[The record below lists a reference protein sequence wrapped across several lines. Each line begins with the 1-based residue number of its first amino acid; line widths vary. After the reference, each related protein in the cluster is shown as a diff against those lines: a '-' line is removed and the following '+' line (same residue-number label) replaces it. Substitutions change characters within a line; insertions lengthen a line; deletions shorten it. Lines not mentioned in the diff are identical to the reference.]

1 MRSLAMRS
9 YLWLAFLF
17 FLIGV
22 PVNAFARQKCPD
34 IPGAAYKKDL
44 SNQKLS
50 GYIVSLQ
57 PGTQVS
63 KINLKSTLSNLL
75 SRKFQEKNDERFN
88 CRYSEAAVRWW
99 MCTVSSTGERYR
111 PKDDIDAFD
120 AFVDPTSDIAEIP
133 DRNGMLVR
141 IRQSQSNSPGAQY
154 GEGGITD
161 NDISVGFASC
171 INKKGGYYTLVRIS
185 TSTPTGWV
193 FLPYLILYK
202 HTMTLNV
209 ETSKPLPSL

>member
-1 MRSLAMRS
+1 MRRS
-9 YLWLAFLF
+9 YLWLVFLF

-22 PVNAFARQKCPD
+22 PVNVFARQKCPD
-34 IPGAAYKKDL
+34 IPGAAYEKDL

-63 KINLKSTLSNLL
+63 KINLRSTLSNLL

-88 CRYSEAAVRWW
+88 CRYSEAGW

-111 PKDDIDAFD
+111 PKSDNDAFD
-120 AFVDPTSDIAEIP
+120 DFVNPTSEETEIP
-133 DRNGMLVR
+133 NRNGMLVH
-141 IRQSQSNSPGAQY
+141 ISQSQSNYPGAHY

-161 NDISVGFASC
+161 NNISVGIASC
-171 INKKGGYYTLVRIS
+171 KSKKGGYYTLVRIS
-185 TSTPTGWV
+185 TSTPTGSV
-193 FLPYLILYK
+193 FMPYLILYK
-202 HTMTLNV
+202 HTWTLNV
-209 ETSKPLPSL
+209 ETSKPLPAL